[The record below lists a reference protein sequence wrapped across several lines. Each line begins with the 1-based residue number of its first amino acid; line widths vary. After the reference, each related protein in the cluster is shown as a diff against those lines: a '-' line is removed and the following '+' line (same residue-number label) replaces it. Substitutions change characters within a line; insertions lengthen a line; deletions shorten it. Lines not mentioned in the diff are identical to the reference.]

1 MSTAQIIF
9 VVVYFGL
16 AIYAFQVYKRILY
29 NPLTRVLYFF
39 SVFSAWVFWMLQQRQ
54 YIDGVKPLN
63 YDLSLGVLGSFFVL
77 VFIASCFSLIDDIY
91 RLILL
96 LRNWFLNRKVNP
108 TPYYPERRRFLAGVA
123 IATSFAPFSAMML
136 GLKKSSKY
144 NFKVHIYDLEFS
156 DLPKAFDQFKIAH
169 ISDFHAGSFDD
180 PAEVERGLQL
190 VQELQADAVLFT
202 GDMVNNLSDEA
213 EQYIDMFSR
222 VSAKY
227 GKFSVLG
234 NHDYGDY
241 YPHDTDD
248 LQQQDVDQL
257 IDFQSRMG
265 FKVLLDETITF
276 EKEQEKIHIVGV
288 QNWGTGRFPKK
299 GDLQK
304 ASAQTGDHDFKI
316 LMSHDPSHWEAEV
329 LKDQKKFQLT
339 LSGHTHGFQIG
350 IEIPGLKWSP
360 IQYRYKQWA
369 GLYSS
374 DEEHLIVNRGFGHLG
389 YPGRY
394 GIWPE
399 IGLITLKSKL
409 S

>member
-369 GLYSS
+369 GLYIS

>member
-190 VQELQADAVLFT
+190 VQELQADTVLFT

-369 GLYSS
+369 GLYIS

>member
-54 YIDGVKPLN
+54 YVDGVKPLN

-91 RLILL
+91 RLFLL

-144 NFKVHIYDLEFS
+144 NFKVHNYDLEFS

>member
-1 MSTAQIIF
+1 MSTAQIVF
-9 VVVYFGL
+9 VAVYFGL
-16 AIYAFQVYKRILY
+16 AVYAFQVYKRILY

-39 SVFSAWVFWMLQQRQ
+39 TVFSAWVFWMLQQRQ

-77 VFIASCFSLIDDIY
+77 VFIASFFSLIDDIY
-91 RLILL
+91 RLFLL

-144 NFKVHIYDLEFS
+144 NFKVHNYDLEFS

-213 EQYIDMFSR
+213 EQYIDMFSK

-265 FKVLLDETITF
+265 FKVLLDETVTF
-276 EKEQEKIHIVGV
+276 EKEQQKIHLIGV

>member
-1 MSTAQIIF
+1 
-9 VVVYFGL
+9 
-16 AIYAFQVYKRILY
+16 
-29 NPLTRVLYFF
+29 
-39 SVFSAWVFWMLQQRQ
+39 
-54 YIDGVKPLN
+54 
-63 YDLSLGVLGSFFVL
+63 
-77 VFIASCFSLIDDIY
+77 
-91 RLILL
+91 
-96 LRNWFLNRKVNP
+96 
-108 TPYYPERRRFLAGVA
+108 
-123 IATSFAPFSAMML
+123 
-136 GLKKSSKY
+136 
-144 NFKVHIYDLEFS
+144 
-156 DLPKAFDQFKIAH
+156 
-169 ISDFHAGSFDD
+169 
-180 PAEVERGLQL
+180 
-190 VQELQADAVLFT
+190 
-202 GDMVNNLSDEA
+202 
-213 EQYIDMFSR
+213 
-222 VSAKY
+222 
-227 GKFSVLG
+227 VLG

-241 YPHDTDD
+241 YPHETDD

-265 FKVLLDETITF
+265 FKVLLDETVTF
-276 EKEQEKIHIVGV
+276 EKEQQKIHIVGV

-299 GDLQK
+299 GDLHK
-304 ASAQTGDHDFKI
+304 ASAKTGDNDFKI

-374 DEEHLIVNRGFGHLG
+374 DEDHLIVNRGFGHLG